1 MRIVCKNTFH
11 SSARMPMLF
20 TDEQMRLFGVTEPKA
35 RRGRLPEDVRK
46 SNAYSLRTNK
56 CQYAVVTS
64 LSHGLLN
71 RTWKAPIT
79 DTNSNKIGEMEV
91 QMGANEHNRVGFGF
105 CTLILRCQGQESIV
119 AVVDNNA
126 VRGLAQMLNAVANS
140 SRATWRKSSITT

>member
-1 MRIVCKNTFH
+1 MREVCKNTFH
-11 SSARMPMLF
+11 TASRQPMLF
-20 TDEQMRLFGVTEPKA
+20 TEEQMRLFGVAQPTA

-46 SNAYSLRTNK
+46 HDAYKTRTNK

-64 LSHGLLN
+64 LSCGLLN

-79 DTNSNKIGEMEV
+79 DTNNNKIGEMEV
-91 QMGANEHNRVGFGF
+91 QMGANEYNRVGFGF
-105 CTLILRCQGQESIV
+105 CTFVLRMDGQKSIV
-119 AVVDNNA
+119 AVVDNNS